1 MKLNVPLFYMRV
13 PPHARE
19 RERERERERDMNLGT
34 KFVYKI
40 A

>member
-19 RERERERERDMNLGT
+19 RERERERDKNLGT